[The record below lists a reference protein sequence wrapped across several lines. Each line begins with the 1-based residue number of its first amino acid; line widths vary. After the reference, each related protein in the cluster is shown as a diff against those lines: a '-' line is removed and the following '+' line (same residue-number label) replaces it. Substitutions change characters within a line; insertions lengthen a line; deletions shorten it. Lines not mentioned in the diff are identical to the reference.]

1 MVGLLLFLLV
11 GVQCQDILTDV
22 YTSDFTEGQVGVL
35 YNVHVH
41 IVQVYTRTIHTV
53 LVFTYL
59 LTPEFQDLLFKL

>member
-53 LVFTYL
+53 LVFT
-59 LTPEFQDLLFKL
+59 